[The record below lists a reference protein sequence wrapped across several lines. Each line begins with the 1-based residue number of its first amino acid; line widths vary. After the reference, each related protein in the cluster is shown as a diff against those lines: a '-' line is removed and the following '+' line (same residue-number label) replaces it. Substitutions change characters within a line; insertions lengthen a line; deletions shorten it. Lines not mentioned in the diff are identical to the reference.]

1 MIPWTK
7 PTRLLCPWNSPG
19 KNTGVGCHAL
29 PPGDLPHP
37 EIKPGSPAL
46 QVGSLPQESPGKPP
60 TRYTYDLR
68 AWISAGALESK
79 LLYTMD
85 GATMLISSKKWKHC
99 FYIKMS
105 VKLYG
110 SQKYFAWF
118 SKTEHNTSKKFA
130 LEDTFS
136 LQGLPW
142 WLSDKESACNLGDR
156 FNTWAGEILWR
167 RKWQPDPVFLPG
179 ESHGQGSLLG
189 SDIERLWLLV
199 AIKRLTHF
207 QSPTPLPPPQ
217 PRSCQPSSPAG
228 CLLDP

>member
-1 MIPWTK
+1 MEFSRQEYWSGLP
-7 PTRLLCPWNSPG
+7 CPPSRGSSPPRDRTWVSRIAG
-19 KNTGVGCHAL
+19 GFFTTGVTREA
-29 PPGDLPHP
+29 
-37 EIKPGSPAL
+37 
-46 QVGSLPQESPGKPP
+46 P

-68 AWISAGALESK
+68 AWISAGALELK

-85 GATMLISSKKWKHC
+85 GATMLISGKKWKHC

-105 VKLYG
+105 MKLYG

-156 FNTWAGEILWR
+156 FNTWAGKIPWR
-167 RKWQPDPVFLPG
+167 RKWQPNPVFLPG

-189 SDIERLWLLV
+189 YSPGGHSD
-199 AIKRLTHF
+199 
-207 QSPTPLPPPQ
+207 
-217 PRSCQPSSPAG
+217 
-228 CLLDP
+228 